1 MSGSAQLRIPRSA
14 DPVPTMPRRRS
25 VRIPLWVYVGS
36 LVAIVGVLVLG
47 AKAAGWFATSGRT
60 VAATGVR
67 VVPGVGSS
75 TADIKGWM
83 SVQQVLDAYP
93 VTVEALYAEFSV
105 PADTPTST
113 TLSELKEI
121 EGVTLDVPALRAWI
135 DAGSASTAP

>member
-1 MSGSAQLRIPRSA
+1 MSGTAQLRIPRSA
-14 DPVPTMPRRRS
+14 DPVPTAPRQRS

-36 LVAIVGVLVLG
+36 LLAIVGVLVLG
-47 AKAAGWFATSGRT
+47 AQAAGWFVTSGRT
-60 VAATGVR
+60 VAGTGER
-67 VVPGVGSS
+67 VVPVAGSS

-93 VTVEALYAEFSV
+93 VSVEALYAEFSV

-113 TLSELKEI
+113 ALSELKEI

-135 DAGSASTAP
+135 DSVVATAAS

>member
-1 MSGSAQLRIPRSA
+1 MTTTAQLRIPRSA
-14 DPVPTMPRRRS
+14 DPVPTQPRLRS

-47 AKAAGWFATSGRT
+47 AQAAGWFVTSGRT
-60 VAATGVR
+60 TAGSSER
-67 VVPGVGSS
+67 VVPAVGSS

-93 VTVEALYAEFSV
+93 VTVQALYAEFAV

-113 TLSELKEI
+113 TLSELKEV
-121 EGVTLDVPALRAWI
+121 EGVSLDVPALRAWI
-135 DAGSASTAP
+135 DAIAGTAAP